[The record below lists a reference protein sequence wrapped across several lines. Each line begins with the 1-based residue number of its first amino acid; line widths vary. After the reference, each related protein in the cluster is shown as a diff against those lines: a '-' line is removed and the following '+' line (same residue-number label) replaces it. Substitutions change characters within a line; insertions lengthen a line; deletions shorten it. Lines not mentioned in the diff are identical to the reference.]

1 MKSRSLLRKEY
12 FRRYK
17 VSFINKEMESIT
29 DPTPEQLNKLSA
41 MRPLLMGQVAANIK
55 DVLPA
60 KQIVEDMT
68 RDAIRILRENN
79 RMIAKL

>member
-1 MKSRSLLRKEY
+1 
-12 FRRYK
+12 
-17 VSFINKEMESIT
+17 MESIT